1 MIPCPFEV
9 TIIYVVDDTNGEKLQ
24 FRYEGPSGQRDI
36 VPKLRVLKLPMNFMS
51 FFVGKQDHLFVHSFR
66 LVVAFCPF
74 VLDCFLKNSSIERW
88 WKVQMNSATFAP
100 KLNVVK
106 DISRD
111 PRHGLWDPVFAY
123 FVRNGKLFDLFYWR
137 GWGGGAQVAKSRL
150 IGLRDWRSVE
160 HVLLSRKGQTWTPSC
175 GKKLKDLTIWR
186 P

>member
-9 TIIYVVDDTNGEKLQ
+9 TMIYVVDDTNGDKLQ

-36 VPKLRVLKLPMNFMS
+36 VPKLRVLKLPMNFKS

-66 LVVAFCPF
+66 LVVAFCAF

-137 GWGGGAQVAKSRL
+137 GWGGGHKLQSHGWLDCA
-150 IGLRDWRSVE
+150 IG
-160 HVLLSRKGQTWTPSC
+160 G
-175 GKKLKDLTIWR
+175 
-186 P
+186 